1 MHNNGEKDDRLLKYL
16 TSDTKE
22 HAPDGF
28 TERVMTRITLERVTR
43 ATNYTPPFKLQSIIL
58 TGTLFLLLISILALL
73 PGSDL
78 PDNLFGTVSGFFSEF
93 KPLLPD
99 FKSLSPD
106 GINIPAV
113 LVWLSVSV
121 FLLTLFDR
129 ALASFFRNNR
139 KKNDE
144 SV

>member
-1 MHNNGEKDDRLLKYL
+1 MHNYSEEDDRLVKYL
-16 TSDTKE
+16 MSETKE

-28 TERVMTRITLERVTR
+28 TERVMTRITLERVTW
-43 ATNYTPPFKLQSIIL
+43 ATSYTPPFKLPSMIL
-58 TGTLFLLLISILALL
+58 TGTLFLLLISILAIL

-78 PDNLFGTVSGFFSEF
+78 PDNLFGSVRGFLSEF

-99 FKSLSPD
+99 FKPFGPD
-106 GINIPAV
+106 GISIPTV